1 MTAVWVQER
10 DISDPE
16 TLIVIANEQGLDGT
30 SMFTRVED
38 NSVMKE
44 LDDNGQEAIDRNVF
58 GTPTWIYKEELFW
71 GQDRLEFLTRAV
83 ESSD

>member
-1 MTAVWVQER
+1 M
-10 DISDPE
+10 
-16 TLIVIANEQGLDGT
+16 L
-30 SMFTRVED
+30 TRVED